1 MVTGKLLDREF
12 SPHLIFCRTTPV
24 GKVFI
29 FINKIQLRMMAY
41 ESLTEKPTE
50 PLPPVA
56 LNKLRSQVCF
66 NLFPPEQAKL
76 FNEAYTNIAT

>member
-1 MVTGKLLDREF
+1 
-12 SPHLIFCRTTPV
+12 
-24 GKVFI
+24 
-29 FINKIQLRMMAY
+29 MMAY